1 MNKIDVSVQL
11 YTTRKFQPY
20 KDIFEFISSTGIKN
34 IELFALSDFDEKE
47 LKDLLQEFGLS
58 SMSAHISYESF
69 ENLESIISKIKYLN
83 IKHAIIPAPRAI
95 PGKDFKDFF
104 NLTENEWIH
113 FSKDISNKIK
123 IFSDN
128 GLTLGYHNHSFEFD
142 KLPSG
147 KFPMELILDENEKL
161 KFEIDLGWTAAGK
174 QNPGDWID
182 KYKNQIIACH
192 LKDFYSDNDM
202 LNHANQVSIGEGFI
216 NWKELLNKISKTPC
230 EVIAIEHDDPK
241 DYKDYINKSLEYL
254 IKI

>member
-11 YTTRKFQPY
+11 YTARKFQPY

-104 NLTENEWIH
+104 N
-113 FSKDISNKIK
+113 
-123 IFSDN
+123 
-128 GLTLGYHNHSFEFD
+128 
-142 KLPSG
+142 
-147 KFPMELILDENEKL
+147 
-161 KFEIDLGWTAAGK
+161 
-174 QNPGDWID
+174 
-182 KYKNQIIACH
+182 
-192 LKDFYSDNDM
+192 
-202 LNHANQVSIGEGFI
+202 
-216 NWKELLNKISKTPC
+216 
-230 EVIAIEHDDPK
+230 
-241 DYKDYINKSLEYL
+241 
-254 IKI
+254 

>member
-11 YTTRKFQPY
+11 YTARKFQPY

-95 PGKDFKDFF
+95 PGKDFRDFF
-104 NLTENEWIH
+104 NLTENEWFD
-113 FSKDISNKIK
+113 FSKNISNKIK

-142 KLPSG
+142 KLQIG
-147 KFPMELILDENEKL
+147 KFPMELILDEMKNSNLKL
-161 KFEIDLGWTAAGK
+161 MWLDCSRKTNRVIK
-174 QNPGDWID
+174 VD

-192 LKDFYSDNDM
+192 KDFYSDNDM
-202 LNHANQVSIGEGFI
+202 LNHDNQVSIGEG
-216 NWKELLNKISKTPC
+216 L
-230 EVIAIEHDDPK
+230 
-241 DYKDYINKSLEYL
+241 
-254 IKI
+254 